1 MGVFTREASM
11 KTALIAGA
19 TGLVGSHLLPL
30 LLSGDRYEKVIAIT
44 RKPLPE
50 HPRLVQK
57 TLNMGESASYDSFHA
72 DDVYCCL
79 GTTIAVA
86 GSKENFRK
94 VDFTYPALMA
104 KSLASNGAS
113 QYLLV
118 SALGANKSS
127 SIFYNRVKG
136 EVEDEITHAG
146 YRGVHI
152 FRPSLLLGERSE
164 KRTGED
170 AAKLFY
176 KLFGFLIP
184 KKYKGI
190 EAAKVAKGMY
200 YCATLDQSGVHI
212 HESGEMQGY

>member
-1 MGVFTREASM
+1 M

-19 TGLVGSHLLPL
+19 TGLIGNHLLTL
-30 LLSGDRYEKVIAIT
+30 LLSGDRYSKVIAIT
-44 RKPLPE
+44 RKPLPD
-50 HPRLVQK
+50 HPKLVQ
-57 TLNMGESASYDSFHA
+57 TTADMGEVASYGAYRA

-94 VDFTYPALMA
+94 VDFVYPTTMA
-104 KSLASNGAS
+104 NAMLANGAS

-118 SALGANKSS
+118 SALGANRKA

-136 EVEDEITHAG
+136 EVEEDITHAG
-146 YRGVHI
+146 YRAVHI
-152 FRPSLLLGERSE
+152 FRPSLLLGNRSE

-170 AAKLFY
+170 AAKVFY
-176 KLFGFLIP
+176 KVFGILIP

-190 EAAKVAKGMY
+190 EAAKVARAMY
-200 YCATLDQSGVHI
+200 DCASLDQPGVHI
-212 HESGEMQGY
+212 HESGEMQRY

>member
-1 MGVFTREASM
+1 M

-50 HPRLVQK
+50 HPRLEQV
-57 TLNMGESASYDSFHA
+57 TIDMSDPSAYTTFKA

-94 VDFTYPALMA
+94 VDFVYPSVMARALL
-104 KSLASNGAS
+104 SHGAN
-113 QYLLV
+113 QYMLV
-118 SALGANKSS
+118 SALGANKASA
-127 SIFYNRVKG
+127 IFYNRIKG
-136 EVEDEITHAG
+136 EVEEAVQAAG
-146 YRGVHI
+146 YRTVHI
-152 FRPSLLLGERSE
+152 FRPSLLLGDRVE
-164 KRTGED
+164 KRSGED
-170 AAKLFY
+170 AAKVFY
-176 KLFGFLIP
+176 KIFGWLIP

-190 EAAKVAKGMY
+190 EGIKVAKAMY
-200 YCATLDQSGVHI
+200 TCASREQTGSHI
-212 HESGEMQGY
+212 HDSGELHNY

>member
-1 MGVFTREASM
+1 M
-11 KTALIAGA
+11 KTAMIAGA
-19 TGLVGSHLLPL
+19 TGLVGSHLLTL

-44 RKPLPE
+44 RKPLPV
-50 HPRLVQK
+50 HPKLEQL
-57 TLNMGESASYDSFHA
+57 TFNMADSASYRAGRA

-94 VDFTYPALMA
+94 VDFVYPSVMA
-104 KSLASNGAS
+104 TEMLSSGAR

-118 SALGANKSS
+118 SALGADKSS

-136 EVEDEITHAG
+136 EVEDEITRTG
-146 YRGVHI
+146 YRAVHI
-152 FRPSLLLGERSE
+152 FRPSLLLGNRTE

-170 AAKLFY
+170 AAKIFY

-190 EAAKVAKGMY
+190 EAAKVANAMY
-200 YCATLDQSGVHI
+200 YCANLEQSGVHI
-212 HESGEMQGY
+212 HESGEIQSY

>member
-1 MGVFTREASM
+1 
-11 KTALIAGA
+11 
-19 TGLVGSHLLPL
+19 
-30 LLSGDRYEKVIAIT
+30 LSGDRYEKVIAIT

-50 HPRLVQK
+50 HERLVQV
-57 TLNMGESASYDSFHA
+57 TIDMSDATSYASWRA

-86 GSKENFRK
+86 GSRENFRK
-94 VDFTYPALMA
+94 VDFVYPTTMA
-104 KSLASNGAS
+104 NAMRANGAT

-118 SALGANKSS
+118 SALGADKSS

-136 EVEDEITHAG
+136 EVEEAIALAG
-146 YRGVHI
+146 YPAVQI
-152 FRPSLLLGERSE
+152 FRPSLLLGNRKE

-190 EAAKVAKGMY
+190 HSIKVASAMY
-200 YCATLDQSGVHI
+200 YFATLDRPGVHI
-212 HESGEMQGY
+212 HESGEMQQY

>member
-1 MGVFTREASM
+1 M

-19 TGLVGSHLLPL
+19 SGLVGSHLLAL

-50 HPRLVQK
+50 HPRLVQL
-57 TLNMGESASYDSFHA
+57 TFDMTARTNYATCHA

-94 VDFTYPALMA
+94 VDFVYPSIMA
-104 KSLASNGAS
+104 NAMLANGAS

-136 EVEDEITHAG
+136 EVEDEITHLG
-146 YRGVHI
+146 YRTVHI
-152 FRPSLLLGERSE
+152 FRPSLLLGTRTE
-164 KRTGED
+164 KRSGED
-170 AAKLFY
+170 AAKIFY
-176 KLFGFLIP
+176 KLFGMLIP

-190 EAAKVAKGMY
+190 DAAKVAKAMVH
-200 YCATLDQSGVHI
+200 CAALDQSGVHV
-212 HESGEMQGY
+212 HESGEMQRF